1 MNNDII
7 EFVPDSIWLCQYP
20 VYYSGI
26 NFNSR
31 MSIVR
36 LLDGS
41 LMLHSPCNITE
52 ELREAISA
60 LGTVRSI
67 VAPGSYHYLHV
78 PSAQAAFPKAETYIC
93 PGIETKQPQMK
104 FDWILGDK
112 SPTAWEKDMEQV
124 LVRGSRFMSEVA
136 FFHKPSKTLLLVDL
150 IENIGDKTEEVGL
163 GIKLWWKAVFHMWNK
178 PRPAPEYQIGWKD
191 KKAAKHSLER
201 MLAWDFERI
210 ILSHGDLI
218 ESDAKAAARE
228 AWSAPLSSDA

>member
-1 MNNDII
+1 M
-7 EFVPDSIWLCQYP
+7 
-20 VYYSGI
+20 
-26 NFNSR
+26 
-31 MSIVR
+31 
-36 LLDGS
+36 
-41 LMLHSPCNITE
+41 
-52 ELREAISA
+52 
-60 LGTVRSI
+60 
-67 VAPGSYHYLHV
+67 

>member
-1 MNNDII
+1 M
-7 EFVPDSIWLCQYP
+7 
-20 VYYSGI
+20 
-26 NFNSR
+26 
-31 MSIVR
+31 
-36 LLDGS
+36 
-41 LMLHSPCNITE
+41 
-52 ELREAISA
+52 SA

-67 VAPGSYHYLHV
+67 VGPGSYHYLHV